1 MATRCAGAADDDAGD
16 RISEQS
22 GAERSRPRHS
32 RLPTTEKLPWL
43 RRSAARPRHWRR
55 RRQQQLFR
63 PCSLSAATRSDRKST
78 RLNSSHL
85 GISYA
90 VFCLKKKKVP
100 IPPRRRGDGREC
112 LNGSG
117 EYSTWETRPNATPS

>member
-63 PCSLSAATRSDRKST
+63 PCSLSAATRSRLDWLLASTDRAATSRVRAST
-78 RLNSSHL
+78 LQRWGPN
-85 GISYA
+85 
-90 VFCLKKKKVP
+90 
-100 IPPRRRGDGREC
+100 DW
-112 LNGSG
+112 
-117 EYSTWETRPNATPS
+117 TWLVSWFPMGA